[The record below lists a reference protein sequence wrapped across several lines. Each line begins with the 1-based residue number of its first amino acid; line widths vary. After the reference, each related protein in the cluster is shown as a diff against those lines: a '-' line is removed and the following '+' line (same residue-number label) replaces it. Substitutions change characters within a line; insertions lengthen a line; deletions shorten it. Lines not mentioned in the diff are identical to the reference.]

1 MRVKHYESM
10 KLPPIPQDAAKC
22 RSFRNQMYSLV
33 CKMAKGDESSVFKWI
48 SECNNAEE
56 ETILRTNDFPVLDRV
71 LGAKL

>member
-1 MRVKHYESM
+1 
-10 KLPPIPQDAAKC
+10 
-22 RSFRNQMYSLV
+22 
-33 CKMAKGDESSVFKWI
+33 MAKGDESSVFKWI